1 MTFQGKSLFPLMFLS
16 KHPIPP
22 ISFTCWTLAHHLTIR
37 RTLNSVAPLRLES
50 LSVDQCRVEGDKK
63 TDRIKTECKPCG
75 ICYFIWDHREAQ
87 RREKANGAVVVGS
100 GKLLEMRLWPIRWFG
115 WLCEFDLCDPLNDY
129 DVMRLLIPSHS
140 ALAQHRNWIAASVA
154 FIFSCGKSILVGFRL
169 VKFTHYWSGGEE
181 KGGNVGNGDTYFYIL
196 PAILFGCCLDYEVP
210 FQLFVPRV
218 HCFAFGI
225 TLYLLRSTV
234 MPVCGQLFPL

>member
-1 MTFQGKSLFPLMFLS
+1 MGFV
-16 KHPIPP
+16 
-22 ISFTCWTLAHHLTIR
+22 ISFEI
-37 RTLNSVAPLRLES
+37 
-50 LSVDQCRVEGDKK
+50 
-63 TDRIKTECKPCG
+63 TE
-75 ICYFIWDHREAQ
+75 EEQ